1 MKPLHTQWA
10 LVTGA
15 SSGIGSDFA
24 HAMAE
29 RGANLVLAAR
39 RTEPM
44 QALAAEL
51 RSRHG
56 VEVVV
61 EALDLSLPGAAEA
74 LEARLEERRI
84 AIDVLIN
91 NAGSGIIGEFVDQP
105 LAGILSMLNLN
116 MGGLTAL
123 THVFARRMKARGGGR
138 ILLVGS
144 IAAYQPNPLFAAY
157 GATKAYVLS
166 LGVALHEELAPHKVV
181 VTVLSPGATETA
193 FFDAAGKAPTATL
206 RRLMMK
212 SRPVADVGLAAL
224 FAGKAVAVPGLMNRM
239 FTLTARL
246 VSHLAAAKIAHR
258 MARE

>member
-1 MKPLHTQWA
+1 MQSIHKQWA

-24 HAMAE
+24 HALAE

-44 QALAAEL
+44 QRLAGAL
-51 RSRHG
+51 RSRYG

-61 EALDLSLPGAAEA
+61 EGLDLALPGAAEM
-74 LEARLEERRI
+74 LARQLGARGI
-84 AIDVLIN
+84 AVDILIN
-91 NAGSGIIGEFVDQP
+91 NAGSGIIGEFLDQP
-105 LAGILSMLNLN
+105 LAGILAMLNLN

-123 THVFARRMKARGGGR
+123 THLFARQMKARGGGH

-181 VTVLSPGATETA
+181 VTVLSPGATETE
-193 FFDAAGKAPTATL
+193 FFDAAGKAPTAAL

-212 SRPVADVGLAAL
+212 SRPVADIGLAAL
-224 FAGKAVAVPGLMNRM
+224 FAGKAVAVPGLLNRI

>member
-1 MKPLHTQWA
+1 MKPLNTQWA

-24 HAMAE
+24 HALAE
-29 RGANLVLAAR
+29 RGMHLVLAAR

-56 VEVVV
+56 IDVVV

-74 LEARLEERRI
+74 LEARLAERRI

-91 NAGSGIIGEFVDQP
+91 NAGSGIIGEFTDQP

-123 THVFARRMKARGGGR
+123 THVFARQMKARGGGH

-144 IAAYQPNPLFAAY
+144 VAAYQSAPLMAAY
-157 GATKAYVLS
+157 AASKAYVLS
-166 LGVALHEELAPHKVV
+166 LGVALHEELAPHEVV
-181 VTVLSPGATETA
+181 VTVLSPGTTDTG
-193 FFDAAGKAPTATL
+193 FFDAAGKAPTGAL
-206 RRLMMK
+206 RRMMMK
-212 SRPVADVGLAAL
+212 SRPVADIGLAAL
-224 FAGKAVAVPGLMNRM
+224 FKRKAVAVPGLVNRVL
-239 FTLTARL
+239 TLTARL
-246 VSHLAAAKIAHR
+246 VSHLAAAKISHR
-258 MARE
+258 MMRE

>member
-1 MKPLHTQWA
+1 MKPLNTQWA

-24 HAMAE
+24 HALAE
-29 RGANLVLAAR
+29 RGVKLVLAAR

-56 VEVVV
+56 IEVVV

-74 LEARLEERRI
+74 LAARLADRRI

-123 THVFARRMKARGGGR
+123 THVFARQMKARGGGR

-144 IAAYQPNPLFAAY
+144 VAAYQPAPLMAAY
-157 GATKAYVLS
+157 AATKAYVLS

-181 VTVLSPGATETA
+181 VTVLSPGTTDTG
-193 FFDAAGKAPTATL
+193 FFDAAGKAPTAAMKQM
-206 RRLMMK
+206 MMK
-212 SRPVADVGLAAL
+212 SRPVADIGLAAL
-224 FAGKAVAVPGLMNRM
+224 FKGRAVAVPGLLNRVM
-239 FTLTARL
+239 TLSTRL

-258 MARE
+258 MMRE